1 MAKNLKLVDDRDGH
15 EYSTVRIGNQLWT
28 AENMR
33 LRIECNSYMY
43 MDDFVS
49 LEKNGYLYNQNAL
62 NTICPPGWHI
72 PTKSDYEKLYK
83 HIESTVNS
91 LSLVQKVS
99 GTLADK
105 NINLQLAGLGSECME
120 GYTCEGEGAYFWT
133 SSKDDDG
140 NPLYC
145 SMDSKG
151 LGFSKPEQLRDLFSV
166 RLVYDEVFAPAP
178 VQATLKK
185 DPSCDGPF

>member
-1 MAKNLKLVDDRDGH
+1 MAKNLKLIDERDGH
-15 EYSTVRIGNQLWT
+15 EYNTVRIGNQLWT

-33 LRIECNSYMY
+33 FRIEGNSYIY
-43 MDDFVS
+43 MDDFIS

-62 NTICPPGWHI
+62 NTICPPGWRI
-72 PTKSDYEKLYK
+72 PTKSDFEMFNK
-83 HIESTVNS
+83 HIEAEVNS
-91 LSLVQKVS
+91 LSLVQKAS

-105 NINLQLAGLGSECME
+105 NINLQLAGLGSEYMD
-120 GYTCEGEGAYFWT
+120 GFSCEGEGAYFWT

-151 LGFSKPEQLRDLFSV
+151 LGFYKPEQLRDLFSV
-166 RLVYDEVFAPAP
+166 RLVYDEVFAPTPTPAS
-178 VQATLKK
+178 LKK
-185 DPSCDGPF
+185 ESCEGPF